1 MKRLLV
7 TGSSGYLGS
16 NFIQKY
22 QSIYNFSFFSLLSD
36 KLERVELN
44 SVNAILHCAAIAH
57 NKQKA
62 SSEDYEEINVN
73 YPYELAQMAKSRGV
87 KQFIFIS
94 SVSVYGE
101 KEFINHESDTNPT
114 SAYGR
119 SKLKAEK
126 KLLAL
131 NDSSFTISI
140 LRIPM
145 IYGPK
150 APGNI
155 ETLTKLLNY
164 LPIIPLGNID
174 NKRTF
179 ISISNVLQSI
189 NVILKN
195 KKGGVFLLSD
205 EESIS
210 TSKLVSILI
219 SKIGKKRILVDSILV
234 KYFIKVLFP
243 SIYNKLWGSMVID
256 SSLSRSLLELDFSK
270 GAKKE
275 ISDMLKFK

>member
-62 SSEDYEEINVN
+62 SSGDYEKINVN
-73 YPYELAQMAKSRGV
+73 YPYELAHMAKSRGV

-101 KEFINHESDTNPT
+101 KEFINHKSDTNPT

-126 KLLAL
+126 KLLTL

-155 ETLTKLLNY
+155 ETLTKLLNH

-189 NVILKN
+189 NTILEK

-219 SKIGKKRILVDSILV
+219 NKIGKKRILVDSILV
-234 KYFIKVLFP
+234 KYFIKALFP

-256 SSLSRSLLELDFSK
+256 SSLSRSLLDLDFSK

>member
-1 MKRLLV
+1 
-7 TGSSGYLGS
+7 
-16 NFIQKY
+16 
-22 QSIYNFSFFSLLSD
+22 
-36 KLERVELN
+36 
-44 SVNAILHCAAIAH
+44 
-57 NKQKA
+57 
-62 SSEDYEEINVN
+62 
-73 YPYELAQMAKSRGV
+73 
-87 KQFIFIS
+87 
-94 SVSVYGE
+94 
-101 KEFINHESDTNPT
+101 
-114 SAYGR
+114 
-119 SKLKAEK
+119 
-126 KLLAL
+126 
-131 NDSSFTISI
+131 
-140 LRIPM
+140 M

-155 ETLTKLLNY
+155 ETLTKLLNH

-189 NVILKN
+189 NTILEK

-219 SKIGKKRILVDSILV
+219 NKIGKKRILVDSILV
-234 KYFIKVLFP
+234 KYFIKALFP

-256 SSLSRSLLELDFSK
+256 SSLSRSLLDLDFSK